1 MFEPPFALDAEP
13 LDAVPLDAVLAVPDE
28 RPAVDFAGRFAA
40 PVSPVTGAEAVFAAV
55 ADDLVVVVLPTV
67 EEGEVDVRLP
77 TVSAAVAGARR
88 AAWLAVDRAGFA
100 APGTA
105 EVRVPAS
112 GLARR
117 TPAVDETG
125 AGRVA
130 CACSR
135 SAVE

>member
-1 MFEPPFALDAEP
+1 MLEPALPFDVVLFVAF
-13 LDAVPLDAVLAVPDE
+13 AVPVE
-28 RPAVDFAGRFAA
+28 RPAVDLAGRFAA
-40 PVSPVTGAEAVFAAV
+40 PVSAETGAAFVV
-55 ADDLVVVVLPTV
+55 RLVVVLPTV
-67 EEGEVDVRLP
+67 EDAEVVVRLP

-88 AAWLAVDRAGFA
+88 AAWLAVERAGFA

-105 EVRVPAS
+105 EVRVSAA

-130 CACSR
+130 CVCKR